1 MRFLSAI
8 GFLLTLCLPVLAG
21 EPQKIHSY
29 DPDVKAYPIPR
40 QIEYVYQLE
49 NKGNTLQKDVRLM
62 IYAPVCK
69 TPFQSCKSIETT
81 LPSLIHKDELGNQVL
96 EFSIPQMAPFETV
109 IIKTTVDLQMSS
121 TPQPAGNGDAA
132 LFAGKAPFM
141 ETDDPEIVKL
151 SKSLAVEN
159 PGSTSENIYRWICG
173 NIKKA
178 GYTAQ
183 DLGASEALK
192 RKAGDCSEKAY
203 LFCALARTASIPAQ
217 YHSGYYVTRNSVLK
231 PFQFHNWA
239 VYHDGKTWQVADPQL
254 NKYKKESENYIS
266 FTIDGGSSGKLMAGM
281 HRYHVDSSG
290 IDVSMK

>member
-8 GFLLTLCLPVLAG
+8 GFFLTLCISVLAE

-29 DPDVKAYPIPR
+29 DPDVKAYPIQR
-40 QIEYVYQLE
+40 QIEYVYLLE
-49 NKGNTLQKDVRLM
+49 NKGNTVQKDVRLM
-62 IYAPVCK
+62 IYAPVSR

-81 LPSLIHKDELGNQVL
+81 RPSIIHKDELGNQVL

-109 IIKTTVDLQMSS
+109 IIKTTVDLQLSS
-121 TPQPAGNGDAA
+121 TAQPAGNGDVT
-132 LFAGKAPFM
+132 LFTGKAPFI
-141 ETDDPEIVKL
+141 EIDDPEIVKL
-151 SKSLAVEN
+151 SKSLTAGN
-159 PGSTSENIYRWICG
+159 PGGSSENIYRWICE
-173 NIKKA
+173 NIKKS

-192 RKAGDCSEKAY
+192 CKAGDCSEKAY
-203 LFCALARTASIPAQ
+203 LFCALARVALIPAQ
-217 YHSGYYVTRNSVLK
+217 YHSGYYVTKNSVLK

-239 VYHDGKTWQVADPQL
+239 AWHDGKSWQIADPQL
-254 NKYKKESENYIS
+254 KKFQKEPENFIS

-281 HRYHVDSSG
+281 HRYHINSTV

>member
-1 MRFLSAI
+1 MRFLAAI
-8 GFLLTLCLPVLAG
+8 GFFLGIVLPVLAG

-29 DPDVKAYPIPR
+29 DPDLKAYPIQR
-40 QIEYVYQLE
+40 QIEYIYQLE

-81 LPSLIHKDELGNQVL
+81 IPSIIRKDELGNQVL
-96 EFSIPQMAPFETV
+96 EFSIPQIAPFETV

-121 TPQPAGNGDAA
+121 TPQPAGNENLT
-132 LFAGKAPFM
+132 LFTGKAPFI
-141 ETDDPEIVKL
+141 ETDDPGIVKL
-151 SKSLAVEN
+151 SRSLASEN
-159 PGSTSENIYRWICG
+159 TGGTSENIYRWICE
-173 NIKKA
+173 NIRNT

-203 LFCALARTASIPAQ
+203 LFCALARAASIPAQ
-217 YHSGYYVTRNSVLK
+217 YHSGYYVTKNSVLK

-239 VYHDGKTWQVADPQL
+239 VFFEGKSWQVADPQL
-254 NKYKKESENYIS
+254 KKHRQESENFIP

-281 HRYHVDSSG
+281 HRYHMDNTG
-290 IDVSMK
+290 IEVSMK